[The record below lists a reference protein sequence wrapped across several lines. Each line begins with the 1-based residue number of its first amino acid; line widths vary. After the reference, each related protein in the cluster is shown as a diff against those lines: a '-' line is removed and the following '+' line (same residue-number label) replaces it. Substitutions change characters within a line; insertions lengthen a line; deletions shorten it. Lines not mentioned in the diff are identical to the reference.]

1 MKTKLIPLIS
11 MTLSGLIALLICLLY
26 NRTLLDMLIIV
37 LIVMLIFFVIGYIAE
52 QIFNS
57 FLVVNEPED
66 ETTDGEDGEEGEVE
80 DMENVEN
87 FNIDMDEENEDE

>member
-26 NRTLLDMLIIV
+26 KRTLTDMLIIV
-37 LIVMLIFFVIGYIAE
+37 LIVMVIFFVVGYIAE

-57 FLVVNEPED
+57 FLVVNEPEVEASD
-66 ETTDGEDGEEGEVE
+66 EEDEEEGEVE

-87 FNIDMDEENEDE
+87 FNIDMDEENEAE